1 MDAATTTSRL
11 PDARFLVSHPAHF
24 IALGFGC
31 GLAPVGPG
39 TVGTAAAIPL
49 YWALALVLP
58 PLAIAFLAIP
68 LFFVG
73 IWASDVTARNM
84 GVEDHARKLFGDGVT
99 DLTARRQSPW
109 LGRASA
115 STAEAFRSSPHR
127 AWSG

>member
-31 GLAPVGPG
+31 GLAPVAPG

-73 IWASDVTARNM
+73 IWACGATGRHL
-84 GVEDHARKLFGDGVT
+84 GVPDHSAMVWDEIVAFLPLAALAAMFQVDG
-99 DLTARRQSPW
+99 A
-109 LGRASA
+109 
-115 STAEAFRSSPHR
+115 
-127 AWSG
+127 